1 MPRALISVS
10 DKRGVVQF
18 ARGLTDMGWDILST
32 GGTRQLLVDSGLTVT
47 AVDTVTGFPEML
59 DGRVKTLHPL
69 IHGAILARRDTP
81 QHLATLEEHGIT
93 PIDLVV
99 VNLYPFRATIAKT
112 DVDFDDAIE
121 NIDIGGPSL
130 LRSAAKNHQWVLP
143 VVDPTDYDTVLE
155 HLKANDLSQEF
166 RQNMAAKVFSHTSE
180 YDATIARYLPA
191 EEDELPRLLG
201 GTFERQL
208 TLRYGENPT
217 QRAALY
223 VTEEQRGIRDMKQL
237 HGKELSYNNILD
249 MDSAVTAASLWSSR
263 PACAIIKHTSPCG
276 IALGNSAADAFTK
289 ALSTDPVSAFGGV
302 VAYNTVVD
310 EEAAQAMLELFLEVI
325 AAPSFHD
332 QALAVLRT
340 KRNLRLVEIPSD
352 RGERGLE
359 TKYVRGGFLV
369 QDRFQFDRNEDKWRV
384 ATDRTPTEQEWI
396 DLRFAWTAAAPVK
409 SNAIVLAR
417 NETAIGIGGGLTSR
431 VDAAFLAAHKAAQL
445 GHDPSGSVLAS
456 DGFFPFPDGVEEAA
470 KVGVT
475 AIIQPGGSIRD
486 EEVIAAADEHGMA
499 MVLTGTRQFRH

>member
-1 MPRALISVS
+1 MS

-18 ARGLTDMGWDILST
+18 ARGLTEMGWDILST

-69 IHGAILARRDTP
+69 IHGAILARRDMP

-112 DVDFDDAIE
+112 DVNFDDAIE

-180 YDATIARYLPA
+180 YDATIARYLPT

-217 QRAALY
+217 QRA
-223 VTEEQRGIRDMKQL
+223 
-237 HGKELSYNNILD
+237 
-249 MDSAVTAASLWSSR
+249 
-263 PACAIIKHTSPCG
+263 
-276 IALGNSAADAFTK
+276 
-289 ALSTDPVSAFGGV
+289 
-302 VAYNTVVD
+302 
-310 EEAAQAMLELFLEVI
+310 
-325 AAPSFHD
+325 
-332 QALAVLRT
+332 
-340 KRNLRLVEIPSD
+340 
-352 RGERGLE
+352 
-359 TKYVRGGFLV
+359 
-369 QDRFQFDRNEDKWRV
+369 
-384 ATDRTPTEQEWI
+384 
-396 DLRFAWTAAAPVK
+396 
-409 SNAIVLAR
+409 
-417 NETAIGIGGGLTSR
+417 
-431 VDAAFLAAHKAAQL
+431 
-445 GHDPSGSVLAS
+445 
-456 DGFFPFPDGVEEAA
+456 
-470 KVGVT
+470 
-475 AIIQPGGSIRD
+475 
-486 EEVIAAADEHGMA
+486 
-499 MVLTGTRQFRH
+499 